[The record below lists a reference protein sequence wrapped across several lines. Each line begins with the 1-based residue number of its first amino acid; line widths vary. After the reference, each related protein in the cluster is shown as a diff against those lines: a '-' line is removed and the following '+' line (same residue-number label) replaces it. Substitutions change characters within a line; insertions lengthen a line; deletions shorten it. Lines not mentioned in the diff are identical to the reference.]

1 MFLLIIAV
9 TVHGIY
15 VYGFKHKI
23 DDRFTISYSKEGY
36 RLIDTGHKL
45 YESNFLENQSPVWRY
60 FVTKFM
66 PIGTELVS
74 SPIVWY
80 CVTQDHIIG
89 CVGEEISDKPESY
102 IPHCQINGHFI
113 VNKSDS
119 NTTNHLGSD
128 AIDDFLKVNHAI
140 CDKINIY

>member
-1 MFLLIIAV
+1 MKKLFRHLSFLLGSFILLWFILFVYHYYKTHYRFIINNKFSIIDYF
-9 TVHGIY
+9 GE
-15 VYGFKHKI
+15 GF
-23 DDRFTISYSKEGY
+23 Y
-36 RLIDTGHKL
+36 LIETKRKL
-45 YESNFLENQSPVWRY
+45 DSQA
-60 FVTKFM
+60 
-66 PIGTELVS
+66 LVIA

-89 CVGEEISDKPESY
+89 CVGEEISDKSESY

-113 VNKSDS
+113 INKSDS

-140 CDKINIY
+140 CDKVNIY